1 MADWNLIHVMDLA
14 LCVGLLASLLSVVGL
29 LGARLFRSSS
39 DRHCWLL
46 TTLIV
51 ILVLPIAIV
60 VFPRSVY
67 PDFRL
72 PVLNDLAFDWLSLE
86 SIQSVSPPE
95 SWGNT
100 QGLVTLLLAAGC
112 GLWLVGVLPH
122 LLRVAWAWG
131 QLKRVRLQGT
141 PWRLPKQTSSFLK
154 KKYGVQRLPQVILTG
169 QVQNA
174 ITVGILHPQ
183 FLLNRNLVHELTD
196 KQLRDVLDHEMAH
209 VIRRD
214 CLVMFLEQVA
224 RACHWCNPLLQSM
237 CNELSRCREQM
248 CDNHVLDARPAVAYG
263 ETLLRVA
270 ELSMSE
276 RVCQRFVAMLS
287 RWSDLRWRM
296 QAILDPRQQRTAL
309 IGRWGRFVMVFS
321 ILCCGW
327 LVGGVSFIANRAESH
342 IDSRSQADA
351 RLVEAAR

>member
-29 LGARLFRSSS
+29 LGARWFRSSA

-46 TTLIV
+46 TTLVV
-51 ILVLPIAIV
+51 ILVLPLAIV
-60 VFPRSVY
+60 VLPRSLY

-86 SIQSVSPPE
+86 SVRSVSPRE
-95 SWGNT
+95 LVGDAH
-100 QGLVTLLLAAGC
+100 GLVTLLLVAGC
-112 GLWLVGVLPH
+112 ALWLLGVLPC
-122 LLRVAWAWG
+122 LLRVACAWG

-141 PWRLPKQTSSFLK
+141 PWRLPKQTSRYLK
-154 KKYGVQRLPQVILTG
+154 KKYGVKRLPQVILTG

-183 FLLNRNLVHELTD
+183 FMLNRSLVHELSD

-224 RACHWCNPLLQSM
+224 RACHWCNPILQWL

-270 ELSMSE
+270 ELSLGE

-321 ILCCGW
+321 ILFCGW
-327 LVGGVSFIANRAESH
+327 LVGGVSFIANRAERQ
-342 IDSRSQADA
+342 IDSRSQSDA
-351 RLVEAAR
+351 RLVETTR